1 MVGGGGS
8 NLRTANHGHPRRPS
22 GRIRGPDELR
32 LPMLTLSALG
42 AQSIWSLE
50 MAFASPYLISLGL
63 SAASMALVFL
73 AGPTSGLIVQPLM
86 GMISDRSYHP
96 WGRRR
101 AFILAG
107 VIGTTASVVGLAWAR
122 SISDLL
128 GMGLTATKLIA
139 VLCIFGID
147 VGVNALNALDRALVL
162 DLVPAASQSL
172 AHAWMA
178 RLAGTGSVMGFLIGQ
193 ARLEDVWPFS
203 IIAGS
208 TSQSSGQEVDAEVG
222 KMEAQLRAVA
232 ALTIL
237 ISVATHAGTAWAAD
251 EEPLRRESAS
261 ETYAQHSRKGLHAI
275 KEHVSE
281 LRETA
286 FSLSRPILDIFV
298 VQFWAWIAWFP
309 FLFYMSLYLSNLS
322 IIAGSALTAS
332 TRFASLVMAAHAT
345 LSLLVAIFVPPVLQR
360 NAPNALP
367 TLWASSLGLL
377 SICLLATLPAAI
389 FAKGFSSTVLAWF
402 LVVTAG
408 AAWALTHWAPFAILG
423 VLIQKESAAPL
434 AGESVA
440 LARVQGRTSV
450 NAGRRSRHAVGIEQE
465 QEEAEGLLF
474 RDPNTDVAED
484 EGAGT
489 PREGHGGRAERTEAD
504 RVRQQ
509 GDVSRSAGAGRA
521 SHSESDEDEDP
532 EGVLSFAPEA
542 VPHVDVSP
550 DRAGTVLGL
559 HNVAIVLPQFIVT
572 LVSTL
577 IFAVLEP
584 GQSALPRGHAATNQA
599 HGSSQGAASLAGTSA
614 EASDLKSKHGLAGLV
629 CIFLIGSLSSAVAC
643 LLALRAAR
651 RHASVFSTS

>member
-8 NLRTANHGHPRRPS
+8 NLGTANHRHPHRPS

-63 SAASMALVFL
+63 SAAGMALVFL

-86 GMISDRSYHP
+86 GMISDRSHHP

-162 DLVPAASQSL
+162 DLVPATSQSL

-203 IIAGS
+203 IVAGS
-208 TSQSSGQEVDAEVG
+208 PSQSSGQEVDAEVG

-237 ISVATHAGTAWAAD
+237 ILVATHAGTAWAAD

-261 ETYAQHSRKGLHAI
+261 GSYAQHSRKGLHAI

-360 NAPNALP
+360 TAPNALP

-377 SICLLATLPAAI
+377 SVCLLATLPAAI

-440 LARVQGRTSV
+440 LARVQGRHPAHV
-450 NAGRRSRHAVGIEQE
+450 RRRSGHAVGIEQE

-474 RDPNTDVAED
+474 RDPDTDIAEG

-489 PREGHGGRAERTEAD
+489 PKGHGGRAEGTQAD
-504 RVRQQ
+504 GVSQQ
-509 GDVSRSAGAGRA
+509 GDHSRSAGAGRGP
-521 SHSESDEDEDP
+521 HSESDEDEDP

-577 IFAVLEP
+577 IFAILEP
-584 GQSALPRGHAATNQA
+584 GQSALPRAHAATNQTQ
-599 HGSSQGAASLAGTSA
+599 GSNQGAASLAGTSA
-614 EASDLKSKHGLAGLV
+614 EASDLKSRHGLAGLV
-629 CIFLIGSLSSAVAC
+629 CVFLIGSLSSAVAC

-651 RHASVFSTS
+651 RHASVLSTS